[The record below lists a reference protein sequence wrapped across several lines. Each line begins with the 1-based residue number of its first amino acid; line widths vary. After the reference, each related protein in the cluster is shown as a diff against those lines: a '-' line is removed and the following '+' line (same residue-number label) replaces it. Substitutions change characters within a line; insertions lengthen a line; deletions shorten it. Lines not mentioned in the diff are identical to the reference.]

1 MKTPQEKIQEILNQC
16 STENYIFRGESQK
29 HDKVSSGL
37 YRQYC
42 QPDNNSDSNTHPK
55 IVSKYFSVFTVEKD
69 IVEKIK
75 QHIRLDAPNI
85 EVLTELQHYGGK
97 TALLDFSKNVHVALF
112 FACDGNFE
120 EDGRVILSKTS
131 ELPEHKDIDYKNLSE
146 NKSKNIYTLIS
157 PTGKSSR
164 AIFQSSIFIH
174 ASQGYLEE
182 DTYEII
188 TIEKDL
194 KKPLLEYLRKN
205 FNIRTETIYNDIQ
218 GFVRNQHNYATAEIE
233 FYRGTQEKNPEKA
246 IKHYN
251 KAIGLNPQLA
261 EAYNNRGVAYDALKQ
276 HQKAINDYDKAID
289 LNPQSA
295 EAYNNRGAAYSDLK
309 QHQKAINDCDKAID
323 LNPQDADAYNNRGNA
338 YRALGEYPE
347 AINDYNETIKLDPQS
362 AEAYYN
368 RGIAYSDLKK
378 YPEAINDYSD
388 AKTLFEKAGNIAMVE
403 SCEREITKLKG
414 LL

>member
-55 IVSKYFSVFTVEKD
+55 IDSRYFSVFTVEKD
-69 IVEKIK
+69 IVEKAR
-75 QHIRLDAPNI
+75 QHIRLDALNI
-85 EVLTELQHYGGK
+85 EVLTELQHYDGK
-97 TALLDFSKNVHVALF
+97 TALLDFSKDAHIALF

-131 ELPEHKDIDYKNLSE
+131 ELPEHENINYEYLSK

-157 PTGKSSR
+157 PTGKSPR
-164 AIFQSSIFIH
+164 AIFQSSVFIH

-188 TIEKDL
+188 TIEKDI
-194 KKPLLEYLRKN
+194 KKPLLEYLRKH
-205 FNIRTETIYNDIQ
+205 FNIRTETIYNDLQ

-251 KAIGLNPQLA
+251 KAIDLNPQNA
-261 EAYNNRGVAYDALKQ
+261 GAYYNRGNAYFDLQ
-276 HQKAINDYDKAID
+276 EYQKALNDYDKAIT
-289 LNPQSA
+289 LNPQYA
-295 EAYNNRGAAYSDLK
+295 KAYGNRGS
-309 QHQKAINDCDKAID
+309 
-323 LNPQDADAYNNRGNA
+323 
-338 YRALGEYPE
+338 
-347 AINDYNETIKLDPQS
+347 
-362 AEAYYN
+362 
-368 RGIAYSDLKK
+368 AYSDLKK

-403 SCEREITKLKG
+403 KCEIKITELKE